1 MEEID
6 EERGKEVEIVTE
18 VTQLS
23 CGLPDGYEQSQGK
36 RYRME
41 IKMDM
46 KFWSGWMIFGI
57 GKYKSKWIGRTGADV
72 ITDVATSRIPMT
84 MAAMIQIDGEDIF
97 RNETYELEGQCFGW
111 VIHMHVDFWPRI
123 ITIIRVERKT
133 IMRWELSFSVNE
145 ND

>member
-23 CGLPDGYEQSQGK
+23 CGLPDGYERSQGK

-72 ITDVATSRIPMT
+72 ITDV
-84 MAAMIQIDGEDIF
+84 G
-97 RNETYELEGQCFGW
+97 N
-111 VIHMHVDFWPRI
+111 V
-123 ITIIRVERKT
+123 
-133 IMRWELSFSVNE
+133 
-145 ND
+145 